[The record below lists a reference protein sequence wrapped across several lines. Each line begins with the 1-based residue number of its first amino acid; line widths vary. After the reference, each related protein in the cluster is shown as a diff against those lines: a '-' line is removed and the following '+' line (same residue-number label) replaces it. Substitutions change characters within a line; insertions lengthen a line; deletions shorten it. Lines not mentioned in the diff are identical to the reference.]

1 MSKEGVDYMKIFVV
15 EDDLKL
21 KSELIKFLIKYDY
34 ECISSENYKDMVK
47 TITLENPDLVLLDV
61 NLPYFD
67 GYHICREL
75 RNISDIPI
83 IIVTSRDSDMDE
95 LMSMNLGADDF
106 ITKPYNSQILLARI
120 SAILKRTG
128 RKTTDNTLNYNGLT
142 LYLSR
147 GILVYKENKIELTKN
162 ELKILSVL
170 IENAENIVSRDELMD
185 ALWQNDEFVDDN
197 TLTVNVNRLRKKL
210 EEIGASNFIST
221 KRGLGYSI

>member
-1 MSKEGVDYMKIFVV
+1 MKIFVV

-47 TITLENPDLVLLDV
+47 TIMIEKPDLVLLDV

-147 GILVYKENKIELTKN
+147 GILAYKENKIELTKN

-197 TLTVNVNRLRKKL
+197 TLTVNVNRLRKKM

-221 KRGLGYSI
+221 KEG